1 MPNSMRKADW
11 SCATRAIR
19 CVMSDVQELLSSS
32 VDQCT
37 LRCVLFIGLS
47 PQPTDAWWCVDNKSV
62 NSNRGPA
69 SLSRNTRGQQQDT
82 GFTSARMIAHM
93 YLSLVLR
100 PGRMSNEI
108 LERLIDAV
116 SSDTEVLEQRAMS
129 GPAEQAILFWCL
141 MLSRAAMASM
151 TQLPG
156 RGGEE
161 LYGKQRRVDQSIRS
175 ASAMLR
181 LQTWPEA
188 VAALKRV
195 AFVEFD
201 GEQGLKS
208 IWERAVSDIA

>member
-1 MPNSMRKADW
+1 M
-11 SCATRAIR
+11 
-19 CVMSDVQELLSSS
+19 QEQLSSS
-32 VDQCT
+32 ADGCT
-37 LRCVLFIGLS
+37 LHCVLFIGLS
-47 PQPTDAWWCVDNKSV
+47 PQPTDAWWCVDNNKSA
-62 NSNRGPA
+62 NANRGPA

-82 GFTSARMIAHM
+82 GFTSARMIAYM

-116 SSDTEVLEQRAMS
+116 SSDTEGVERCAMS
-129 GPAEQAILFWCL
+129 DPAEQATLFWCL

-151 TQLPG
+151 TRLPG

-195 AFVEFD
+195 AYVGFE
-201 GEQGLKS
+201 GEQRLKS
-208 IWERAVSDIA
+208 IWEGAVSDKA